1 MISSNSSNWYKREG
15 DLENGFKYYNGNRI
29 ITNNKIIEYIKKLR
43 IAPAYINVKI
53 NKNKDAKILAY
64 GFDAKNRKQV
74 IYNPIYIKE
83 QSTKKYNKIIKHSR
97 VFKKLNKIINED
109 LKNIEN
115 IKKKEIAIIL
125 YLIINCGFRIGNNK
139 YAKENKSYGLTT
151 LEFRHIK
158 FDNNQIIIDFIGKK
172 GVQNKSICYN
182 DIIYKYLLKK
192 KKQYKVK
199 DRVFSYKNCDK
210 IVNISSGDVNNY
222 LKKISPEITA
232 KDLRTWC
239 ANELFIKFIKD
250 KKILSSKNP
259 IKKAIEMVAEKLHN
273 TSTICKKNYIDPD
286 IINDVEKKINS
297 T

>member
-1 MISSNSSNWYKREG
+1 MSSSNSYWYKREG
-15 DLENGFKYYNGNRI
+15 DLKKGFNYYNGNRL
-29 ITNNKIIEYIKKLR
+29 ITNKKIIDYIKKLR
-43 IAPAYINVKI
+43 IPPAYTNVKI

-109 LKNIEN
+109 LKNTEN

-158 FDNNQIIIDFIGKK
+158 FVNNQIIIDFIGKK
-172 GVQNKSICYN
+172 GVQNKSICMN
-182 DIIYKYLLKK
+182 DIIYKYLSKK
-192 KKQYKVK
+192 KRQYKATE
-199 DRVFSYKNCDK
+199 RVFSYKSDDK
-210 IVNISSGDVNNY
+210 IINISSNYVNKY

-239 ANELFIKFIKD
+239 ANELFLKFIKD
-250 KKILSSKNP
+250 KKILNTKNP

-273 TSTICKKNYIDPD
+273 TSIICKKNYIDPE